1 MEHLILSSHQGSVL
15 KAPTGVPGALNQ
27 SVIWY
32 VGVCLG
38 LLPTLPW
45 HCPSESQKRGLGCL
59 LSLTDQFLPSFMY
72 SVTQLSTKPYLHTY
86 SGPDTEIGERTSNQ
100 VQVSAPC
107 ILAGTDQREKQ
118 VMLGEKEVRGLEW
131 VGCQAY
137 RRTGQ
142 PWGMDS
148 HQGESF
154 AKLSEAGQPAG
165 GRGLRER
172 GASVAGAP
180 RKGEG
185 GRGVPGRGERLAAKG
200 PWASVEGE

>member
-1 MEHLILSSHQGSVL
+1 MGCGAPDTEFSPRLSTQGSHGSSWGSKPVFGL
-15 KAPTGVPGALNQ
+15 VCGCLPGT
-27 SVIWY
+27 
-32 VGVCLG
+32 
-38 LLPTLPW
+38 LPTLPR
-45 HCPSESQKRGLGCL
+45 HCPSESQRRGLGCL
-59 LSLTDQFLPSFMY
+59 LLLTDQFLPSFMY
-72 SVTQLSTKPYLHTY
+72 SVTQMSTKPYLHTY
-86 SGPDTEIGERTSNQ
+86 SGPDTEIGEPASNQ

-118 VMLGEKEVRGLEW
+118 VMLREREVRGLEW
-131 VGCQAY
+131 VCGQAC

-142 PWGMDS
+142 PWGRDS
-148 HQGESF
+148 HLGESF

-185 GRGVPGRGERLAAKG
+185 GRGVPGRGERPAAKG
-200 PWASVEGE
+200 P